1 MNKNNAQ
8 IKEEEFLK
16 SYDITKFDRPSVT
29 VDILLLSIIDEETNN
44 YRKLPEKN
52 LEVLL
57 IRRLEHPYK
66 DKWALPGGFVRIKES
81 LETTAYR
88 ELQEETNVSG
98 IYLEQLYTY
107 GNLERD
113 PRGRIIS
120 TAYMSLVD
128 SQKLTVKPGTDS
140 IDTKWFKIS
149 INLINSERE
158 VSDSGIIEFK
168 DHELILTHNDIILK
182 AVIRTVKKISG
193 NKVETSKEIILN
205 NDIAFDHADIILY
218 GIERLRNK
226 IEYSSIVFNLMPSTF
241 TLSELQKVYEA
252 ILDKDLLKAN
262 FRRKVSK
269 MVTETNKS
277 TGANIGHRPAK
288 LFTFNSSWE

>member
-1 MNKNNAQ
+1 MDKSNAQ
-8 IKEEEFLK
+8 ILEEEFLK

-52 LEVLL
+52 LELLL
-57 IRRLEHPYK
+57 IKRLDHPYK
-66 DKWALPGGFVRIKES
+66 NKWALPGGFVKIYES

-88 ELQEETNVSG
+88 ELLEETNVSG

-107 GNLERD
+107 GNLKRD

-140 IDTKWFKIS
+140 VATKWFKVD
-149 INLINSERE
+149 INLINTEKE
-158 VSDSGIIEFK
+158 VSDSVIIEFK
-168 DHELILTHNDIILK
+168 DYELILNNNDIILK
-182 AVIRTVKKISG
+182 AVIRNVKKITG
-193 NKVETSKEIILN
+193 NKVETSKEILLN
-205 NDIAFDHADIILY
+205 NDIAFDHADIIQY
-218 GIERLRNK
+218 GIARLRNK
-226 IEYSSIVFNLMPSTF
+226 VEYSSIAFNLMPSTF

-269 MVTETNKS
+269 MVTETSKS
-277 TGANIGHRPAK
+277 TGSNIGHKPAK
-288 LFTFNSSWE
+288 LFTFNSNWE